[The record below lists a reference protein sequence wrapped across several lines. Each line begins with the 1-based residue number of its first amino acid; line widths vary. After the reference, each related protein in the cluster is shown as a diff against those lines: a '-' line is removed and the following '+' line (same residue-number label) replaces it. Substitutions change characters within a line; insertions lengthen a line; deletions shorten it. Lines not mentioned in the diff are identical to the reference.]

1 MICKW
6 VENVCTS
13 VNERCLSNT
22 MEIEKF
28 HVLYILSTIAD
39 AYDAYPAYVTS
50 S

>member
-1 MICKW
+1 MVCKR

-22 MEIEKF
+22 MGIEKF

-39 AYDAYPAYVTS
+39 YDAYPAYVTS